1 MADRSFEGRNVAGR
15 ERLER
20 FLARLDPA
28 AHATELDGGWTVGAL
43 LGHLAFWDRMVLA
56 RWELARRTGAATPID
71 LPDAI
76 TDLLNEAA
84 MEGWRALSPE
94 AVAELVDAAA
104 TAVDG
109 VLATLPDASVDA
121 VLAEGRPR
129 LLDRSRHRDEHLDA
143 IEAALGH
150 R

>member
-1 MADRSFEGRNVAGR
+1 
-15 ERLER
+15 
-20 FLARLDPA
+20 
-28 AHATELDGGWTVGAL
+28 
-43 LGHLAFWDRMVLA
+43 
-56 RWELARRTGAATPID
+56 
-71 LPDAI
+71 
-76 TDLLNEAA
+76 